1 MMLQIVIALVL
12 GQAAGVP
19 SASQSPEQ
27 RPQHFEL
34 FDYDRWHGWYGT
46 NLGIVAH
53 PRSPV
58 EPALLIGWEGGLVR
72 EGSLGEKEFG
82 VGPGA
87 KLAYT
92 RHWQLALPVRLQL
105 GMSSQENFYVQAG
118 PLRSERRW
126 GVDAET
132 GYDFSFAAI
141 YFGGYRAA
149 DETSILLGARVSIV
163 FLLAV
168 LLFHP

>member
-1 MMLQIVIALVL
+1 
-12 GQAAGVP
+12 
-19 SASQSPEQ
+19 
-27 RPQHFEL
+27 
-34 FDYDRWHGWYGT
+34 
-46 NLGIVAH
+46 
-53 PRSPV
+53 
-58 EPALLIGWEGGLVR
+58 
-72 EGSLGEKEFG
+72 